1 MFHEVYIGFIG
12 SSIIV
17 FSFVSNMRNF
27 LFWIIA
33 IGFFSLVACNKEAN
47 EEDILEDEEILDNDE
62 QKNNT
67 ADGNKNGNNTTNPNN
82 NDNSNKIDSTIWR
95 SYKDS
100 FCLGSYKDSTYW
112 LSYRSDS
119 NHVTVEEWVPDGSG
133 SLQGFDVFGDYLFGF
148 FLSLRDVKISD
159 LRNRKCLGLFP
170 SGMDVVYSRHAN
182 CQNFTSSYYSDE
194 DLIPLLLVSGNE
206 SRDGVD
212 LRGVSYLM
220 RLKVEGSSFK
230 AELAQTISTVPGTYL
245 DTDGKEYS
253 FGLYNNIMVDRE
265 TGHFYVINGSS
276 IYEMEQPALFD
287 GSGRV
292 ISEAELT
299 VEKVIR
305 RIGFKYKSPS
315 AQGACINN
323 GLAYIA
329 SGTGKGYLQVVDLS
343 SGKELKSFYLPDIGY
358 ELEPEDIAFWRGS
371 MILSGGVSRGIYR
384 VYWE

>member
-119 NHVTVEEWVPDGSG
+119 NHVTVEEWV
-133 SLQGFDVFGDYLFGF
+133 
-148 FLSLRDVKISD
+148 
-159 LRNRKCLGLFP
+159 
-170 SGMDVVYSRHAN
+170 
-182 CQNFTSSYYSDE
+182 
-194 DLIPLLLVSGNE
+194 
-206 SRDGVD
+206 
-212 LRGVSYLM
+212 
-220 RLKVEGSSFK
+220 
-230 AELAQTISTVPGTYL
+230 
-245 DTDGKEYS
+245 
-253 FGLYNNIMVDRE
+253 
-265 TGHFYVINGSS
+265 
-276 IYEMEQPALFD
+276 
-287 GSGRV
+287 
-292 ISEAELT
+292 
-299 VEKVIR
+299 
-305 RIGFKYKSPS
+305 
-315 AQGACINN
+315 
-323 GLAYIA
+323 
-329 SGTGKGYLQVVDLS
+329 
-343 SGKELKSFYLPDIGY
+343 
-358 ELEPEDIAFWRGS
+358 
-371 MILSGGVSRGIYR
+371 
-384 VYWE
+384 